1 MSGVFTCREG
11 LRERADASLGR
22 VRNRLHTW
30 FQDLLTHAADAKVK
44 AGNLPRMFCK
54 TSSFILEIPP
64 PPVPPAQS
72 VPVRHISAGSLT
84 RSNCPQLSQFS
95 LPSTKQRHREST
107 MVVLFGLSYCLCVP
121 LFVWCWWGF
130 IVVECLPRQHV
141 HVSCGLVF
149 FKKI

>member
-1 MSGVFTCREG
+1 
-11 LRERADASLGR
+11 
-22 VRNRLHTW
+22 
-30 FQDLLTHAADAKVK
+30 
-44 AGNLPRMFCK
+44 MFCK

-84 RSNCPQLSQFS
+84 RSYCPQLSQFS

-107 MVVLFGLSYCLCVP
+107 MVVLFGLSYCQCVP
-121 LFVWCWWGF
+121 LFVWGWGGF
-130 IVVECLPRQHV
+130 IIVECLPRQHV

-149 FKKI
+149 KKIYIKNEIQFWVEKSVIYFTTLTQLGHNPIALK

>member
-22 VRNRLHTW
+22 VRNRLQTR

-54 TSSFILEIPP
+54 TSSFILETPP

-84 RSNCPQLSQFS
+84 HSYSPQLSQFS
-95 LPSTKQRHREST
+95 PPSTKQRRREST
-107 MVVLFGLSYCLCVP
+107 LVVLFGLYYGLCA
-121 LFVWCWWGF
+121 FVCVVLGGF
-130 IVVECLPRQHV
+130 YNSWVFSTSACAVVD
-141 HVSCGLVF
+141 
-149 FKKI
+149 